1 MVVYA
6 FVKKLCF
13 IGVNVFVLVE
23 GGGGRLLKS
32 GRFCLQFQC

>member
-1 MVVYA
+1 MVVYT

-13 IGVNVFVLVE
+13 IGVNVCVLV
-23 GGGGRLLKS
+23 GGGGDCLKS